1 MRAIPAIALFGITAW
16 ALAAWTPTAAAQQL
30 GPGTNGRPN
39 CYEIRSAVP
48 FTILTHVILPDRS
61 RSVARIDSNQA
72 QRHYIAGQ
80 LFPDERVNFRIV
92 SGLGPP
98 LFSCQTRIDKPI
110 FVSANKDAQ
119 GGYSYDVTCY

>member
-1 MRAIPAIALFGITAW
+1 MRVFLLSLVIA
-16 ALAAWTPTAAAQQL
+16 AAFAHPAAAQQL
-30 GPGTNGRPN
+30 GPGTNGRPS

-48 FTILTHVILPDRS
+48 FTILTHVILPDRT
-61 RSVARIDSNQA
+61 RSVARISPNQA
-72 QRHYIAGQ
+72 ERHCLAGA

-110 FVSANKDAQ
+110 FVSGKQDAN
-119 GGYSYDVTCY
+119 GGWAYDVTCY

>member
-1 MRAIPAIALFGITAW
+1 MRRSL
-16 ALAAWTPTAAAQQL
+16 ALALVASALTLPAFAQQI
-30 GPGTNGRPN
+30 GPGRNGKPS

-48 FTILTHVILPDRS
+48 FTILTHVILPDRT
-61 RSVARIDSNQA
+61 RSVARIDPNSA
-72 QRHYIAGQ
+72 QRHCFNGA

-110 FVSANKDAQ
+110 FISGIKEPD
-119 GGYSYDVTCY
+119 GGYKYDVTCY